1 MPDVSVSY
9 PAFSAD
15 GHAVRWQPWDDPST
29 EEALTITWENE
40 AWTACG
46 QVGRERVQYVVRIS
60 PTWHVRQFLLFRDM
74 DDPDLWLGTDGGGRW
89 GEINGAHRPELDGC
103 LDIDLDCTP
112 FTNTIPIRRMLLH
125 VGDTAEISVASIDVD
140 TLAVVADRHRYT
152 RLDTHRWRLEQQRLD
167 LEVEFDVDHH
177 GVPVD
182 MPERFRRLRS
192 PQA

>member
-1 MPDVSVSY
+1 
-9 PAFSAD
+9 
-15 GHAVRWQPWDDPST
+15 
-29 EEALTITWENE
+29 
-40 AWTACG
+40 
-46 QVGRERVQYVVRIS
+46 
-60 PTWHVRQFLLFRDM
+60 
-74 DDPDLWLGTDGGGRW
+74 
-89 GEINGAHRPELDGC
+89 
-103 LDIDLDCTP
+103 
-112 FTNTIPIRRMLLH
+112 MLL
-125 VGDTAEISVASIDVD
+125 D